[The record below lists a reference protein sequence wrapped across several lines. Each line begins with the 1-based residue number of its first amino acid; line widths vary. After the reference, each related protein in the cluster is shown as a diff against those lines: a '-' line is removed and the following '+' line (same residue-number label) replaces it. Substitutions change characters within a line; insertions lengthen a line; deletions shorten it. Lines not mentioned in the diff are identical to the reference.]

1 MYFENVMR
9 VRQIS
14 LGLVLA
20 LTVAGCA
27 RGQEPTPTLPP
38 AASAQADDLPPPVGL
53 VDSTIIFTDCG
64 TVANMNAKL
73 AAKTMRQLVEACSEV
88 PGGTAQFSATLLPG
102 GRIELA
108 TPDGGVG
115 MVPVCVLHH
124 ELKHK
129 VIVQKPCTMQVRMS
143 ERR

>member
-1 MYFENVMR
+1 MQVHQF
-9 VRQIS
+9 S
-14 LGLVLA
+14 LRLVLA
-20 LTVAGCA
+20 LTVAGCT

-38 AASAQADDLPPPVGL
+38 VASARADESPPPAGL

-73 AAKTMRQLVEACSEV
+73 AAMTMRQLVEACSEV

-115 MVPVCVLHH
+115 VVPVCVLHH
-124 ELKHK
+124 ELKHQ
-129 VIVQKPCTMQVRMS
+129 VIVQKPCTMQVQMR
-143 ERR
+143 ERH